1 MWGYQLPSHR
11 ERPAADVAATCCCH
25 LPPAKAQPQANCA
38 CGCVFAGGAADTG
51 TDSNAVR
58 CGCALGSG
66 AAAGKRRNY
75 RYIAF
80 VSLSAAAPSVKP
92 KAVFCLQNAFR
103 AKYVFGPKVRNTL
116 QKLFAQRSFPLFAQ
130 GSFPF
135 SRQGSFHISF
145 FRCAHFATATPALFN
160 SQKQQGSSSLLTNSQ
175 QARRGASRVA
185 TMTSFFVFRGVQKP
199 QGHQGG
205 HHFRPPWCVCGFCS
219 NEKVFI
225 LLLQRTTQTREG
237 IISVVPGVS
246 VVSVVMKNCFFVT
259 TENHKDTRED
269 SISVFPDVSVVSV

>member
-1 MWGYQLPSHR
+1 MWLCLCRRRRRHGHR
-11 ERPAADVAATCCCH
+11 LKCSALWLCLGQRRRRRQ
-25 LPPAKAQPQANCA
+25 KAQLQVHCV
-38 CGCVFAGGAADTG
+38 CVFVGGGAISETK
-51 TDSNAVR
+51 
-58 CGCALGSG
+58 SG
-66 AAAGKRRNY
+66 
-75 RYIAF
+75 F
-80 VSLSAAAPSVKP
+80 LSP
-92 KAVFCLQNAFR
+92 KCFSRKIRFWSESTKHF
-103 AKYVFGPKVRNTL
+103 AK
-116 QKLFAQRSFPLFAQ
+116 QLFAQRSFPLFAQ

-225 LLLQRTTQTREG
+225 LLLQRTTQT
-237 IISVVPGVS
+237 PGRAS
-246 VVSVVMKNCFFVT
+246 SLSSLASLWFL
-259 TENHKDTRED
+259 
-269 SISVFPDVSVVSV
+269 